1 MILVT
6 VGTQLPFDRLIK
18 AVDQWSSLNPH
29 HEVEGQFGD
38 SSYIPE
44 NFSGSSFLDVSEF
57 NAKVAGADL
66 LIAHA
71 GMGSIITAIEMMKP
85 IVVMPRLARYGEHR
99 NDHQLATVKKLGKLS
114 NIHIAEND
122 AALPGAIEVALA
134 TQDLHSIE
142 ESANRISLLSM
153 IQSFLASSVG
163 PQPLTNNLKST

>member
-29 HEVEGQFGD
+29 HEVEGQYGD
-38 SSYIPE
+38 SGYTPE
-44 NFSGSSFLDVSEF
+44 SFPGSSFLDVSEF
-57 NAKVAGADL
+57 NAKVARADL

-99 NDHQLATVKKLGKLS
+99 NDHQLATVEKLGKLS
-114 NIHIAEND
+114 NIHIAENE

-134 TQDLHSIE
+134 SQDLHSTE
-142 ESANRISLLSM
+142 ESASRISLISM
-153 IQSFLASSVG
+153 IQSFLASNVG
-163 PQPLTNNLKST
+163 PQPLTNNLMST